1 MQPSRF
7 FELRAPE
14 SAAFQKQTLQLT
26 CESRQT
32 CWVVGFCH
40 LPIFSPSSSGLRSV
54 ARGGEMDVRELGSIP
69 YHPLPLALGVARYPP
84 YPCPGCWCCSSPG
97 VATRWWARRG
107 GCIRSGTAHWA
118 AAALGPRRQPRP
130 TPSPRRDGL
139 AGVDEQ
145 ALPAGEEEVSPR
157 AHHGQKMQ
165 SLVCATGGNSP
176 HHTSAS
182 SASPATAASTH
193 PTPTLFKL
201 PVACKVPYHPLPPR
215 ASVYIHLPT
224 PRN

>member
-1 MQPSRF
+1 MHQGYVQ
-7 FELRAPE
+7 LRGVGRWMYAS
-14 SAAFQKQTLQLT
+14 SAAYPTT
-26 CESRQT
+26 
-32 CWVVGFCH
+32 
-40 LPIFSPSSSGLRSV
+40 PYPLRS
-54 ARGGEMDVRELGSIP
+54 AWPGT
-69 YHPLPLALGVARYPP
+69 HPTPALGA
-84 YPCPGCWCCSSPG
+84 G
-97 VATRWWARRG
+97 
-107 GCIRSGTAHWA
+107 A
-118 AAALGPRRQPRP
+118 AARLVWLHAGGRDGGAAFALAPLTGLPRPSALGAARRQPRP
-130 TPSPRRDGL
+130 TPSPRRGGL

-145 ALPAGEEEVSPR
+145 ALPAGEEEVSPPW
-157 AHHGQKMQ
+157 AKMQ
-165 SLVCATGGNSP
+165 SLVCAAGGNSP